1 MNINRLLVKRLRIST
16 NESIDIINK
25 QLVYIDGFIA
35 TQKQLVTKLNRVT
48 YNNLVIQD
56 VKSLFY
62 YAFYKPRGIES
73 TQNLKIENNLA
84 QAVNIDQKYFPLGRL
99 DKDSEGLM
107 ILTNDGA
114 IYKIV
119 TSEKVEK
126 EYRVSVDKILT
137 EEALNKLSSGID
149 ILGKRTLPCTV
160 KVIDDYNFKIILKQ
174 GLNRQIRRMCYKLG
188 YNVIH
193 LKRIRIGKVDLQDLK
208 PNEKRVIQA
217 EALLLN

>member
-1 MNINRLLVKRLRIST
+1 MNINRLLVKRLQIST
-16 NESIDIINK
+16 NESIDLINK

-35 TQKQLVTKLNRVT
+35 TQKQLVTKLNKVT

-62 YAFYKPRGIES
+62 YAYYKPRGIES
-73 TQNLKIENNLA
+73 TQNLKIKNNLTRE
-84 QAVNIDQKYFPLGRL
+84 VNIDQKYFPLGRL

-119 TSEKVEK
+119 TSNKVEK
-126 EYRVSVDKILT
+126 EYIVCVDKILT
-137 EEALNKLSSGID
+137 EEALIELSSGIE
-149 ILGKRTLPCTV
+149 ILGKRTLPCYV
-160 KVIDDYNFKIILKQ
+160 EAINEYNFKIILKQ

>member
-1 MNINRLLVKRLRIST
+1 MNINRLLVKLLRIST
-16 NESIDIINK
+16 NESIDIINN
-25 QLVYIDGFIA
+25 QLVYIDEFIA
-35 TQKQLVTKLNRVT
+35 TQKQLVTKLNMVT

-62 YAFYKPRGIES
+62 YAYYKPRGIES

-126 EYRVSVDKILT
+126 EYIVSVDKILT
-137 EEALNKLSSGID
+137 EEALNELSSGID

-160 KVIDDYNFKIILKQ
+160 KAIDDYNFKIILKQ